1 VWPVYSP
8 SRIFCLANKEG
19 MAFSRVAVQCN
30 RDYIDDYVI
39 TTPEFRL
46 VRNPKVATAPATL
59 PRLSVY
65 SNNNTVLQGSV
76 SLLIGPIARA
86 ALLSSK
92 AGVYKLDPNTPA
104 GDLSIPVLR
113 RMRLTS
119 EAASPD
125 ERDVFR
131 SFRLAIAMLQE
142 FAWSLL
148 EQKEADPVVIHA
160 CIANSNVWT
169 RNALYYQ
176 CDTSGPA
183 PHSARELPFG
193 FGFCEPCF
201 ELVLVV
207 RRKGECSRDAMED
220 PGPDGIDLHADLPE
234 ALCDLRP
241 EPH

>member
-1 VWPVYSP
+1 
-8 SRIFCLANKEG
+8 

-46 VRNPKVATAPATL
+46 VRNPKAATAPATL

-76 SLLIGPIARA
+76 SLLIGPDARA
-86 ALLSSK
+86 ALLSSA
-92 AGVYKLDPNTPA
+92 AGVHKLDPNAPA

-119 EAASPD
+119 DAASPD

-131 SFRLAIAMLQE
+131 SFRLAISMLQE
-142 FAWSLL
+142 FAWSL
-148 EQKEADPVVIHA
+148 EQKSDADAAEADPVVIHA
-160 CIANSNVWT
+160 YIANSNVWT

-183 PHSARELPFG
+183 PHSAGVLPCG

-220 PGPDGIDLHADLPE
+220 PGPDGTDWHADLPE

-241 EPH
+241 EPY